1 VITADPQSS
10 TNNAGD
16 TVSFTVS
23 ATGPSLSYQWR
34 KNGSNLTDGGNV
46 SGASSSAL
54 TLSNVGVTDASNY
67 NVVVSNP
74 GGSVTSAVASLTV
87 ICPAV
92 GMTPASL
99 PDGTLNASYS
109 QTLSGTGGAAPYSFG
124 VTSGSL
130 PAGLTLSSSG
140 VVSGVPTTTGTNN
153 FTATA
158 TDAHGCAGSQPYTI
172 VINCPVITL
181 SPSTLPDGVVGASYN
196 QTVTASGGVGPYTFA
211 VSAGTL
217 PTGVNL
223 SSSGN
228 LSGTLSNAGAYTF
241 TLTATGSAGCQGSGS
256 YT

>member
-1 VITADPQSS
+1 MKNGTNYLSNGGNISGANTATLVLANVSHADEGSYSLIVTNDLGSATSSEAVLTVFDLPVITADPQSS

-109 QTLSGTGGAAPYSFG
+109 QTLSGTGGAAPYSF
-124 VTSGSL
+124 V
-130 PAGLTLSSSG
+130 
-140 VVSGVPTTTGTNN
+140 
-153 FTATA
+153 
-158 TDAHGCAGSQPYTI
+158 
-172 VINCPVITL
+172 
-181 SPSTLPDGVVGASYN
+181 
-196 QTVTASGGVGPYTFA
+196 
-211 VSAGTL
+211 
-217 PTGVNL
+217 
-223 SSSGN
+223 
-228 LSGTLSNAGAYTF
+228 
-241 TLTATGSAGCQGSGS
+241 
-256 YT
+256 